1 MASDNPK
8 VMSAAF
14 GAYHLRQLRGWAFCD
29 AKSKATLI
37 RDIVVA
43 RTEANQPLIADKTE
57 FFVKKYKL
65 SSADE
70 LLDRIEQADRE
81 GISVARL
88 HQQLAA
94 EAGVEVETEDT
105 E

>member
-8 VMSAAF
+8 VLSAAF
-14 GAYHLRQLRGWAFCD
+14 GAYHLRLLRGWAFCD

-43 RTEANQPLIADKTE
+43 RIEANQPLLAEKLE
-57 FFVKKYKL
+57 FYAKKYNL
-65 SSADE
+65 SVE
-70 LLDRIEQADRE
+70 EFLDRIEQADRE
-81 GISVARL
+81 GVSVPRL

-94 EAGVEVETEDT
+94 EAGVEVETEDSD
-105 E
+105 